1 VTCSYSEKYVH
12 NNTDKGYNVT
22 VFFEEL
28 NISHMKKNE
37 EDRIA
42 RRKKTRRG
50 NIVLLIIASCLI
62 LAGIICLLIEPLKS
76 LQRQKITSDALEIVE
91 SAITSGSLL
100 TVDEDTEITFVVPR
114 DGNEVAGESYDYYG
128 DDEEDILALQKQVE
142 DKEKNLPKNIVLTC
156 AGVLK
161 IEKIDLELPVWTESS
176 RIALR
181 YGLGLYEDSVM
192 PGKPGNSTIL
202 GHRNRHTS
210 TMFYRL
216 KEVKEGDT
224 VRYISPE
231 GHELL
236 FNVDK
241 VKIVDS
247 KDLLDYITGDI
258 TDRVQLTLVTC
269 ANGEHG
275 YGEGARRLVICHMS
289 QED

>member
-1 VTCSYSEKYVH
+1 
-12 NNTDKGYNVT
+12 
-22 VFFEEL
+22 
-28 NISHMKKNE
+28 MKKNE

-42 RRKKTRRG
+42 RRKRTRRG

-192 PGKPGNSTIL
+192 PGQPGNSTIL